1 MQTLGSQ
8 TQSAPST
15 PESKSVPTQST
26 SPTFLIACWLLAL
39 IAFAQFISIAL
50 ALTSERQVVPAPEL
64 VATPI
69 PASYSEPIRTRSVDE
84 ILASYKTET
93 TRIQRNSDTSSNL
106 KPDTSRSASGESA
119 TIIGGEPITIVDV
132 SVPVFTPSYDSV
144 IIADPVVEKL
154 IAESRALQLDGD
166 MMRAMLK
173 LDEAAR
179 RDPSEAA
186 VIYNKGLLYEEMGL
200 YTQAADQYQE
210 VQQMGIAAGSFFKLS
225 AKKLTKGMDAA
236 YANRPAIS
244 IGPMNVRRNNENR
257 DEQRVNL
264 AITILAR
271 PDKSINPSDVSVQVH
286 FYDQLENSEIKK
298 ASSHAK
304 ISEAQWDGKVDW
316 KGASHEETV
325 NISYTIPEADLA
337 QAHLFGQRQYYG
349 HVVELYYKNEVI
361 DQQATPRRLNS
372 IHGNHVSPLYNQS
385 LPWLPGDRNTLL
397 PDKEEYDNGDE
408 LALPKR

>member
-1 MQTLGSQ
+1 MRILGSQ
-8 TQSAPST
+8 TKSAPST
-15 PESKSVPTQST
+15 PESKSVPKQST
-26 SPTFLIACWLLAL
+26 RPTFLIACWLLAM

-50 ALTSERQVVPAPEL
+50 ALTSERQVVPAPGL
-64 VATPI
+64 VATPT

-106 KPDTSRSASGESA
+106 KPDTSRSASGESVS
-119 TIIGGEPITIVDV
+119 IIGGEPITIVDA

-236 YANRPAIS
+236 HANRPAIS
-244 IGPMNVRRNNENR
+244 IGPMNVRRNNDNR
-257 DEQRVNL
+257 DEQQVNL

-325 NISYTIPEADLA
+325 NISYTIPETDLA